1 MFFKGVPMQLKA
13 WFTPLF
19 EKKIEAV
26 KTFASKNDV
35 TSC

>member
-19 EKKIEAV
+19 EKKEAV
-26 KTFASKNDV
+26 KTFAAKNDV